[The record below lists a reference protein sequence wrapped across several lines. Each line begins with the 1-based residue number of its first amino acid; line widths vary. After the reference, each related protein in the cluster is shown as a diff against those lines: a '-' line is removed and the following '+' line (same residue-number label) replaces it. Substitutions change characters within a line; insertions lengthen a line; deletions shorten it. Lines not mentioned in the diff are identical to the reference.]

1 MVSTETLS
9 STQRSFILVGMYLQ
23 NWAFME
29 SQLNSTVGKSLGL
42 AILQEA
48 IVCANLALRDKINIA
63 RTAANMEFGE
73 GSDTAKSYIKLLTQ
87 IANASTERNM
97 IAHDMFGADKR
108 GNKFVVT
115 WFTVRANDKLK
126 LPKISWS
133 QKDFDDRFD
142 TLQKWTAELGNLQK
156 EITRLKLAKALTAP
170 IGRPRSGLGLLGLG
184 FPPSPPLSSWSHV
197 G

>member
-9 STQRSFILVGMYLQ
+9 STQKSFILVGMYLQ

-29 SQLNSTVGKSLGL
+29 SQLNSTVGKALGL
-42 AILQEA
+42 AILQET

-63 RTAANMEFGE
+63 RTAANLEFGE
-73 GSDTAKSYIKLLTQ
+73 GSDEAKGYVKILTK

-97 IAHDMFGADKR
+97 IAHDMFGADKKAD
-108 GNKFVVT
+108 KFVVT

-133 QKDFDDRFD
+133 QKDFEDRF
-142 TLQKWTAELGNLQK
+142 TILQKWTEELGNLQK
-156 EITRLKLAKALTAP
+156 EITRLKLAKALTTP
-170 IGRPRSGLGLLGLG
+170 IGRPKLGLGLLGG
-184 FPPSPPLSSWSHV
+184 QYSQTPLALAGHK
-197 G
+197 